1 MGGIWME
8 VKKTK
13 GFKMPEIKLPEKHKK
28 VLLIALLVLGI
39 GMLLA
44 SYRSAV
50 PSEEV
55 RVNVNEPSVN
65 VAPAPVVSNAS
76 PITQAEIALEQRLE
90 GILTQI
96 NGVGNVSVKVVLRE
110 SPEYEYAV
118 NVSTTERSITENDQS
133 GGNRLTLDTTET
145 GQLVLVRSANNAGEA
160 PVVVKK
166 TKPEVVGVLVVAQGA
181 SNPMVRAELT
191 RAVQTLL
198 GININ
203 QVTVVSGDGR

>member
-1 MGGIWME
+1 ME

>member
-1 MGGIWME
+1 ME

-28 VLLIALLVLGI
+28 VLLIALLVLGV

-44 SYRSAV
+44 SYRSAAI
-50 PSEEV
+50 SDEV
-55 RVNVNEPSVN
+55 RVNVNESVAS
-65 VAPAPVVSNAS
+65 VAPAPIVYTTS
-76 PITQAEIALEQRLE
+76 PITQAEAALEQRLE
-90 GILTQI
+90 TILAQM
-96 NGVGNVSVKVVLRE
+96 NGVGHVSVKVVLRE

-133 GGNRLTLDTTET
+133 GGSRLTLDTTET

-181 SNPMVRAELT
+181 SNPVVRAELT

-198 GININ
+198 GISIN